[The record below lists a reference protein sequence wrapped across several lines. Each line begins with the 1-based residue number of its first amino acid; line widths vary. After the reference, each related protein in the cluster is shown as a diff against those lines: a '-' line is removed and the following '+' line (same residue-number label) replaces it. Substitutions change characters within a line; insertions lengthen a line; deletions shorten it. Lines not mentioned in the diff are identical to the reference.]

1 MCQSSPKNKEAKQ
14 FASFFWKNHR
24 TLVKNL
30 FWTPR
35 DLTPKV
41 STALFFT

>member
-1 MCQSSPKNKEAKQ
+1 MTSLCQSSPKNKEAKQ

-30 FWTPR
+30 FWTPSVASLQSPR
-35 DLTPKV
+35 
-41 STALFFT
+41 